1 MKLDELRKSLA
12 DYLVKKTRVF
22 LIPTRLVSSVL
33 NLLFENFDG
42 NVLSSL
48 FVDSF
53 LYDGE
58 RATTQLIFELVVVS
72 DFLTFVVGRH

>member
-22 LIPTRLVSSVL
+22 LILTRLVSSVL